1 MKPRKVLFVSGSRG
15 EYGYIRPLLRKIK
28 QDKDLIYRIVATN
41 MHLLPT
47 FGNTINDF
55 YRDGFEVHYKPSM
68 TLAGYSSGSMVKS
81 LCVFGLSITDILEQD
96 PPDIVLLA
104 GDRGE
109 QFVAAIAAAHMNIP
123 VAHIQAG
130 EISGNID
137 GLTRHAMAR
146 YVHIHFAA
154 NQDAADRLKISGEQE
169 FRIYNV
175 GAPQLDEFM
184 QEEYTSAD
192 EINNKYQLN
201 QKEPFILVLQHSVTE
216 EVNDAELQMETT
228 LAAVSALGYKTIVV
242 YPNSDAGSSAV
253 QKAIHKFQRPNISV
267 YRNLPRQEYIGLMR
281 TAAVLV
287 GNSSSGILEAP
298 TFKVPAVNIGRRQKG
313 RVQGANVINCDHD
326 EHAIELAIKKALE
339 PKFKE
344 SLKDLENPYGDGK
357 SSDRILKIL
366 KEIPID
372 EKLLIKEMTI

>member
-1 MKPRKVLFVSGSRG
+1 MKMRKILFVTGSRG
-15 EYGYIRPLLRKIK
+15 EYGYIRPILRKL
-28 QDKDLIYRIVATN
+28 QNDKDLSYQLVATN
-41 MHLLPT
+41 MHLLST

-55 YRDGFEVHYKPSM
+55 YRDGFDVAYKPNM
-68 TLAGYSSGSMVKS
+68 TLAAYNSASMVKS
-81 LCVFGLSITDILEQD
+81 LCIFGLSITDILDQD

-109 QFVAAIAAAHMNIP
+109 QFIAAIAAAHMNIP

-154 NQDAADRLKISGEQE
+154 NKDAADRLRKSGEQE
-169 FRIYNV
+169 FRIFNV
-175 GAPQLDEFM
+175 GAPQLDEFV
-184 QEEYTSAD
+184 QEDYVSVDKIYE
-192 EINNKYQLN
+192 KYQLN
-201 QKEPFILVLQHSVTE
+201 PNEPFILVLQHSVTE
-216 EVNDAELQMETT
+216 EVNEAEKQMEIT
-228 LAAVSALGYKTIVV
+228 LAAVSELPYKTIVV

-253 QKAIHKFQRPNISV
+253 QKAIHKFQRPNINV
-267 YRNLPRQEYIGLMR
+267 YRNLSRDEFIGLMKV
-281 TAAVLV
+281 AAVMV

-326 EHAIELAIKKALE
+326 KTAIKCAIEKALKPE
-339 PKFKE
+339 FKE
-344 SLKDLENPYGDGK
+344 SLKDLQNPYGDGK
-357 SSDRILKIL
+357 SSDKILKIL

-372 EKLLIKEMTI
+372 EKLLLKEMTI